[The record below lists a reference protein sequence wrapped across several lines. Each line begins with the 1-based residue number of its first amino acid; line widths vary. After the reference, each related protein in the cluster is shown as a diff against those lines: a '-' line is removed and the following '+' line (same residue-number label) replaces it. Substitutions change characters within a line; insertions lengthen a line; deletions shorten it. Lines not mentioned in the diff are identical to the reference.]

1 MLELYIK
8 IFMYKRNLN
17 QKYPMGFERCYMF
30 TNKKLIRI
38 GLTIFVFLC
47 IIDFSIGYFQSY
59 LASAADIKW
68 TIPEMWET
76 ILIDAPRG
84 ILVLLGAIALY
95 DFTKQTSKKD
105 ASI

>member
-1 MLELYIK
+1 
-8 IFMYKRNLN
+8 
-17 QKYPMGFERCYMF
+17 MGFERCYMF

-68 TIPEMWET
+68 TTPEMWET